1 MTVLVFAVTAFLVGT
16 LLGLR
21 FKVYILLPVIIASLA
36 AIVGVGFKYES
47 GIGFVLFVTFLC
59 ITTLQL
65 GYLFGSLIGVY
76 VAASSAQ
83 KGRSQIIETVQQL
96 FRQSQT

>member
-1 MTVLVFAVTAFLVGT
+1 MTILVFAVTAFLVGV

-21 FKVYILLPVIIASLA
+21 FKVYIVLPVIIVSLA
-36 AIVGVGFKYES
+36 AIVGVGFKHDS
-47 GIGFVLFVTFLC
+47 GFGFVLFVTFLG
-59 ITTLQL
+59 ITTLQM

-76 VAASSAQ
+76 VVAARHKRPAQ
-83 KGRSQIIETVQQL
+83 TIETAPHL